1 YKRSVVARGG
11 RPAVPLAELR
21 DVCSLAA
28 LTLLRQLADLC
39 GHSLAL
45 LGDIEGH
52 VLELG
57 RRTGR
62 LHRRAARLQALLRGR
77 PLRGAHAAP
86 ATSNLDPESKK
97 AAHTKLSW
105 QQPVNVFLAA
115 GRPPGM
121 EQLHQEAQLN
131 LQSLLQG
138 RWHGPHIT
146 WRREVGAAGSWG
158 SYLHPTLVPLVG
170 YMPFPP
176 QPPSQRATEE
186 ETVGTT
192 AVGARPPSASLSLP
206 TSPDKQPPWTRPF
219 HLPTVEE
226 KQWHQSCSIQTNIVP
241 INVS

>member
-1 YKRSVVARGG
+1 MPFYKRSVVARRG
-11 RPAVPLAELR
+11 RAMPLVELR

-52 VLELG
+52 VAALG

-62 LHRRAARLQALLRGR
+62 LHRRASRLQALLRGR
-77 PLRGAHAAP
+77 PLRGADP
-86 ATSNLDPESKK
+86 ATSNLDLESKK

-131 LQSLLQG
+131 LQSLLQEKG
-138 RWHGPHIT
+138 LARLMGQQDQRW
-146 WRREVGAAGSWG
+146 
-158 SYLHPTLVPLVG
+158 
-170 YMPFPP
+170 PFLSPGGGVWP
-176 QPPSQRATEE
+176 DTRLSLQPPSRRATDEE
-186 ETVGTT
+186 SSGAT
-192 AVGARPPSASLSLP
+192 ALGVRPPDASLSLP
-206 TSPDKQPPWTRPF
+206 TTPDKQTAWPRAFP
-219 HLPTVEE
+219 LPTVEE
-226 KQWHQSCSIQTNIVP
+226 KQWHQSCSVQTNVVP

>member
-1 YKRSVVARGG
+1 MPFYKRSGVARRG
-11 RPAVPLAELR
+11 RAAVPLGELR

-52 VLELG
+52 LPRAGPSSGSLG
-57 RRTGR
+57 GAAGR
-62 LHRRAARLQALLRGR
+62 WGEAEHGGQS
-77 PLRGAHAAP
+77 
-86 ATSNLDPESKK
+86 TSNLDLESKK
-97 AAHTKLSW
+97 AAHAKLSW

-138 RWHGPHIT
+138 SGTR
-146 WRREVGAAGSWG
+146 GAGG
-158 SYLHPTLVPLVG
+158 GLVPLVG
-170 YMPFPP
+170 HMPFPP
-176 QPPSQRATEE
+176 QPPSRRAGEE
-186 ETVGTT
+186 ESTGTT
-192 AVGARPPSASLSLP
+192 APGPRPPDTSLSLP
-206 TSPDKQPPWTRPF
+206 TSPDKEPAWTRAFP
-219 HLPTVEE
+219 LPTLEE
-226 KQWHQSCSIQTNIVP
+226 KQWHQSCSVQTNIVP

>member
-1 YKRSVVARGG
+1 MPFYKRSVVVRRG
-11 RPAVPLAELR
+11 RPSVPLAELR

-52 VLELG
+52 VLALG

-62 LHRRAARLQALLRGR
+62 LHRRATRLQALLRGR

-86 ATSNLDPESKK
+86 ATSNLDLESKK

-105 QQPVNVFLAA
+105 QQPVNVFLAS

-138 RWHGPHIT
+138 S
-146 WRREVGAAGSWG
+146 GARGASGRAGEG
-158 SYLHPTLVPLVG
+158 GRDGEHLCPTLVPLVG
-170 YMPFPP
+170 HVPFPP
-176 QPPSQRATEE
+176 QPPSRRATEE
-186 ETVGTT
+186 ETAGTT
-192 AVGARPPSASLSLP
+192 ALGARLPDTSLSLP
-206 TSPDKQPPWTRPF
+206 TSPDKQPAWTRAFP
-219 HLPTVEE
+219 LPTVEE

>member
-1 YKRSVVARGG
+1 MPFYKRSVVARRG

-21 DVCSLAA
+21 DACSLAA

-52 VLELG
+52 VLALG

-77 PLRGAHAAP
+77 PPRGAHAAP
-86 ATSNLDPESKK
+86 ATSNLDLESKK

-138 RWHGPHIT
+138 S
-146 WRREVGAAGSWG
+146 GARGAGG
-158 SYLHPTLVPLVG
+158 GMGEGGHLCPTFVPSVG
-170 YMPFPP
+170 YVPFPP
-176 QPPSQRATEE
+176 QPPSRRATEE
-186 ETVGTT
+186 EIASTT
-192 AVGARPPSASLSLP
+192 PLGARPPDVSLSLP
-206 TSPDKQPPWTRPF
+206 TSPDKQPAWTRAFP
-219 HLPTVEE
+219 LPTVEE

>member
-1 YKRSVVARGG
+1 MPFYKRTVQARRG
-11 RPAVPLAELR
+11 PSVPLSELR
-21 DVCSLAA
+21 DVCSRAA

-52 VLELG
+52 VLALG

-62 LHRRAARLQALLRGR
+62 LHRRAARLQELLRGR
-77 PLRGAHAAP
+77 ALRGALPAT
-86 ATSNLDPESKK
+86 ATSNLDLESKK
-97 AAHTKLSW
+97 PAHAKLSW

-138 RWHGPHIT
+138 TRGRGT
-146 WRREVGAAGSWG
+146 GVGAAPGSSASG
-158 SYLHPTLVPLVG
+158 DCLCPSLTPLAG
-170 YMPFPP
+170 DMCSL
-176 QPPSQRATEE
+176 QPPSRRAAEE
-186 ETVGTT
+186 ETTSTT
-192 AVGARPPSASLSLP
+192 ALGARSPDASLSLP
-206 TSPDKQPPWTRPF
+206 TSPDKQPAWPRAFP
-219 HLPTVEE
+219 LPTVEE
-226 KQWHQSCSIQTNIVP
+226 KQWHQSCSIQTNVVP